1 MIRNPPSVQR
11 IRKSGAVTADTKIL
25 LQHIDNLVA
34 QLERYENLDLTDANI
49 MEVAGPAT
57 GETGGVDLW
66 ELGEGP
72 HPVGPRLP
80 GGSDEGTLRVLTYP
94 FLLHVSAEST
104 TSAA

>member
-57 GETGGVDLW
+57 GEIGGVDLW
-66 ELGEGP
+66 ELGAKDLT
-72 HPVGPRLP
+72 RLARAFLAAAMKARS
-80 GGSDEGTLRVLTYP
+80 GS
-94 FLLHVSAEST
+94 
-104 TSAA
+104 